1 MSLQGKGFYIWKV
14 RECENGD
21 SQAIANVAAQAGLSH
36 VMIKLA
42 DGTYSYNLDATGA
55 DLIPPLVGALHNRGI
70 QAWGWHYLYGDDPIG
85 EANKAIQRITQTR
98 VDGYVLDVE
107 KEFKQ
112 PGRDI
117 AAVKFM
123 DRLRSAYQEL
133 PLALSSYRF
142 PSYHPQVPW
151 KEFLDRCN
159 YNMPQ
164 VYWVQANNPAE
175 QLARCVR
182 EFQSI
187 IPYRPIIP
195 TGSAYK
201 SGGWQATPEQATVFM
216 KAALKLN
223 LTAANFWE
231 WANCRRYLPD
241 VWRAIAKSTWSSTP
255 APVDISQQ
263 YIAALNSRDISQV
276 VNLYIPNALHINA
289 ARTIQGVP
297 AIRTW
302 YQTLFSK
309 ILPNAKFA
317 LTGYTGNG
325 NTRHFNWTATSSN
338 GKVRNGN
345 DTLGLLDGKI
355 AYHYTFFDV
364 D

>member
-21 SQAIANVAAQAGLSH
+21 SQAIANVAAQAGLTH

-42 DGTYSYNLDATGA
+42 DGTYSYNLDPTGA
-55 DLIPPLVGALHNRGI
+55 DLVPPLVGALHNRGI

-112 PGRDI
+112 PGKDI
-117 AAVKFM
+117 AAVKLM
-123 DRLRSAYQEL
+123 ERLRSAYPDL

-164 VYWVQANNPAE
+164 VYWVQANNPAG

-187 IPYRPIIP
+187 IPYRPIFP

-201 SGGWQATPEQATVFM
+201 SGGWQATPEQVISFM
-216 KAALKLN
+216 ETALKLN

-241 VWRAIAKSTWSSTP
+241 VWRAIARFSWSSTP

-276 VNLYIPNALHINA
+276 VNLYVPDALHINA
-289 ARTIQGVP
+289 ARTIQGVA

-309 ILPNAKFA
+309 ILPNAKFD

-325 NTRHFNWTATSSN
+325 NTRHLNWTAISSN